1 MHIKWILVYSYNAIQ
16 CLHCFCVVA
25 NSDLSEQLEGLEH
38 SLTCYLKQ
46 ITDLCQLLLNQRSSG
61 ATGHSI
67 ADWLVQVQQLEREK
81 AHLLE

>member
-1 MHIKWILVYSYNAIQ
+1 MHVKWILVYNYNAIQ
-16 CLHCFCVVA
+16 CLHCFCMVA
-25 NSDLSEQLEGLEH
+25 NSDLSKQLEGLEH
-38 SLTCYLKQ
+38 SLMCYLKQ
-46 ITDLCQLLLNQRSSG
+46 ITDLCQLLINQRSSG